1 MSYEEIPYHVRRK
14 LRQKEIEISD
24 ESSFTLKCKICG
36 EIWTPE
42 TENRQRLPKGYWK
55 CPKGCNE
62 KLANDEEDKRLKVI
76 IVDDDKQLCRSLA
89 TIMRK
94 AGYFVTN
101 VYDGESMLNAF
112 EKRRYDAAI
121 MDIQIPDIN
130 GIVLLKSVREMD
142 PVIGTLMLSGAA
154 TLEDAVESLNQ
165 GADAFMLKPVDPGE
179 LLYRLGTLT
188 GFKRLEKELRQA
200 RSKYNELFTILQ
212 E

>member
-1 MSYEEIPYHVRRK
+1 MSYDEIPYHVRRK

-24 ESSFTLKCKICG
+24 ESNLTLRCKTCG
-36 EIWTPE
+36 ETWNPE

-55 CPKGCNE
+55 CPKGCNA
-62 KLANDEEDKRLKVI
+62 KLVNDEADKRLKVI

-94 AGYFVTN
+94 AGYFVTD
-101 VYDGESMLNAF
+101 VYDGESMLKAF
-112 EKRRYDAAI
+112 ERRRYDTAI
-121 MDIQIPDIN
+121 LDIQIPDIN
-130 GIVLLKSVREMD
+130 GIELLKNVREID
-142 PVIGTLMLSGAA
+142 PVIGTLMLSGVA

-200 RSKYNELFTILQ
+200 RVKYNELFTILH